1 MWSNEHTGIIL
12 CYRQHENVSVGDP
25 KVFANLCYTTQQ
37 VSNTSLKID
46 VTFCVHLIV
55 TKINPS
61 CTLYYVITAKNCTM
75 EKCVSL
81 LLLPFWSNFFHILI
95 IN

>member
-55 TKINPS
+55 TKNKPY
-61 CTLYYVITAKNCTM
+61 LYVILCNNC
-75 EKCVSL
+75 EKLYNGEMRIFTIVT
-81 LLLPFWSNFFHILI
+81 ILI
-95 IN
+95 